1 MSPHPA
7 KASLDDWLRDSAR
20 QLSEALDRQCAPV
33 LEARMLAQ
41 VVLGVSRSWLVAHG
55 REALAEDRRALL
67 DGLLQRRLTGEPM
80 AHILGE
86 REFYGRRFRV
96 SPATLIPRPETEHLV
111 EAALARAH
119 QGMIRV
125 LDIGT
130 GSGCVAITL
139 KLERPHWQVT
149 GIDVSAAALA
159 VARDNAAALDAA
171 VDWRESDLFDAL
183 AGERFDL
190 IVGNPPYVSAG
201 DPHLDQGDVRFEP
214 RLALVSG
221 ADGLDH
227 IRRIVREAPE
237 HLAVGG
243 WLILE
248 HGWDQ
253 AEAVA
258 ALLAS
263 SGFVDGFMQRD
274 LAGQARICGG
284 RWSPTGA

>member
-1 MSPHPA
+1 MSSPPA

-20 QLSEALDRQCAPV
+20 LLSESLGSQCAPV

-41 VVLGVSRSWLVAHG
+41 AVLGVSRAWLVAHG
-55 REALAEDRRALL
+55 REAPAEDRRSLL
-67 DGLLQRRLTGEPM
+67 DGLLQRRLAGEPM

-96 SPATLIPRPETEHLV
+96 GPATLIPRPETEHLV

-119 QGMIRV
+119 PGKVRV
-125 LDIGT
+125 LDLGT

-139 KLERPHWQVT
+139 ALERPHWHVT

-159 VARDNAAALDAA
+159 VARDNAAALGAA
-171 VDWRESDLFDAL
+171 VDLRESDLFDAL

-227 IRRIVREAPE
+227 IRRIARRAPA
-237 HLAVGG
+237 HLAAGG

-258 ALLAS
+258 ALLEC

-274 LAGQARICGG
+274 LAGQARISGG
-284 RWSPTGA
+284 RWPAAGA

>member
-55 REALAEDRRALL
+55 LEALAEDRRALL